1 MRYEQPPAPAR
12 QDPEPPPSRYDDPD
26 PYDHYDR
33 DRDYDYDRPYD
44 RESDRDWDRD
54 WDRYDR
60 DRDRYDR
67 DRRYER
73 ERGRDR
79 YEPPPEPPPAR
90 HDRPERS
97 YEEKRARRAD
107 RANTLAMVVHLFTG
121 VVATVFVLHIVFQL
135 FGANPDSGFVSFVYQ
150 TARIFVFGFGDVFTP
165 GDATFGL
172 VLNYGLAA
180 AVYLVVGRVVAG
192 ALRRR

>member
-1 MRYEQPPAPAR
+1 MRYEQAPAW
-12 QDPEPPPSRYDDPD
+12 QEPEPPPSRYDDPD
-26 PYDHYDR
+26 PYDYYDR
-33 DRDYDYDRPYD
+33 DRDYDAPYD

-54 WDRYDR
+54 WDRHDR
-60 DRDRYDR
+60 ERDRYERDRYDR
-67 DRRYER
+67 DRD
-73 ERGRDR
+73 RDR
-79 YEPPPEPPPAR
+79 YEPPPAR
-90 HDRPERS
+90 YDRPERS

-165 GDATFGL
+165 GDATIGL